1 MRNKL
6 NLKEGELQRILG
18 LHKKAI
24 IKEHKISSLNEELL
38 MEKTYEIN
46 LMKRGGNNNWLKTK
60 DKVTK
65 FKVKNYNKD
74 MVEGEVTIKDGN
86 RDEVIPVQFDCK
98 KPDVMDITDDSQI
111 RGSQYRTDE
120 KLKSVIKWYCAG
132 KPKKNRGNESGT
144 SNDSVV
150 GGSKYEQ
157 KKDQSLTPIPGGKN
171 IQEFTLY
178 GKGTTIWKKTKKG
191 AITTKDFSSG
201 TYKIGFL
208 CDGYK
213 DYDFIYAKKWFKNK
227 ELGSVLKKQFC
238 GKKDIN
244 TPDPNSGKNEE
255 GNDGFLAAGT
265 SGTKYSF
272 DFETIMK
279 AIDDTGKCPRTGTS
293 DQAGTSGTS
302 GVQGTSGTQGTSGVG
317 APVVIQKPTVTKDD
331 FYQWTM
337 D

>member
-6 NLKEGELQRILG
+6 NLKEGEVQRILS
-18 LHKKAI
+18 LHKTAV

-38 MEKTYEIN
+38 MEKTYGVN
-46 LMKRGGNNNWLKTK
+46 LKKRLGWNSGGLKSK
-60 DKVTK
+60 DKITK
-65 FKVKNYNKD
+65 IKVKSFNKD
-74 MVEGEVTIKDGN
+74 MVEADVTFGDGGKI
-86 RDEVIPVQFDCK
+86 DVSFDCK
-98 KPDVMDITDDSQI
+98 KPDIMVIGGDGQMT
-111 RGSQYRTDE
+111 GSEYRTDE
-120 KLKSVIKWYCAG
+120 KFKNLIKWYCAG
-132 KPKKNRGNESGT
+132 KPKKDRDNESGT

-150 GGSKYEQ
+150 GGSEYKQ
-157 KKDQSLTPIPGGKN
+157 KKDQLLTPIPGGKV
-171 IQEFTLY
+171 IQQFTLF

-191 AITTKDFSSG
+191 AITTKDFNSG

-213 DYDFIYAKKWFKNK
+213 DYDFIYGKKWFKNK
-227 ELGSVLKKQFC
+227 ELGSILKKQFC
-238 GKKDIN
+238 GKEIETEKQNEKQNEKENEKQNEKN
-244 TPDPNSGKNEE
+244 T
-255 GNDGFLAAGT
+255 FLAAGT

-279 AIDDTGKCPRTGTS
+279 AIDDTGKCPRSGTS

-302 GVQGTSGTQGTSGVG
+302 GVQGTQGTSGVG